1 MLFLYQT
8 TNKTIKYKHLTSEQR
23 YIKAYPKC
31 NKSQKI
37 IAQQL
42 GVSESTI
49 SRELKRNRLKRGDI
63 TLKML
68 KLTIVVR
75 VNYIVILGFLN
86 GN

>member
-1 MLFLYQT
+1 M
-8 TNKTIKYKHLTSEQR
+8 KYRYLTSEQR

-49 SRELKRNRLKRGDI
+49 SRELKRNRLERGDI

>member
-1 MLFLYQT
+1 M
-8 TNKTIKYKHLTSEQR
+8 KYRYLTSEQR
-23 YIKAYPKC
+23 YIKTYPKC